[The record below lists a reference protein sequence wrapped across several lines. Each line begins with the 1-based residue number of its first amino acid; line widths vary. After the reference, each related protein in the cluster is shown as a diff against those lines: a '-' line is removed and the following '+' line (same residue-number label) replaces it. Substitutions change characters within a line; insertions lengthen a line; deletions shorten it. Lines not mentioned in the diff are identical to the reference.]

1 MPIIRLLNDE
11 VGGEQAF
18 GNANRSTRKL
28 LYAFDPKTP
37 LDLHEFGGHGIPD
50 APEYAIVEPT
60 PQMVRRTVSG
70 YNQTTLK
77 HVDDE
82 YIQGE
87 DYTLNLPERRLTLA
101 HMMVQVQRR
110 ENRLFHWA
118 LIPTD
123 ECPDD
128 CDRFAELM
136 GDSGRLGEIQNTG
149 SAVAFDVEGD
159 GGAITKTVML
169 RIEGDTDD
177 FHGVEIGEI
186 VESTTDAIYAI
197 AVGSRFEC
205 SNVGSF
211 CPYQVGFVFS
221 AAGSVTAPLGDKTLD
236 KWGAKSALDLTALT
250 VAGYI
255 NDFVE
260 WRGDYYIAEAST
272 NKASSSTFGSVW
284 KSAGGTAAFA
294 DTGITSLGIQALVV
308 AGSKLH
314 AFGEAGEW
322 HFTSDGENW
331 TTQTGAPLGSNSVFC
346 AAYNP
351 ITKRIY
357 TGGDSGAAFVI
368 KNAQVTL
375 ALTGFGSELLFSC
388 HVAGDDHVVYGT
400 SVGKIIEHFSESE
413 DGGAFTTT
421 KDFGAG
427 AIHFLGGD
435 RNSVN
440 LVASVADKVH
450 ERSIKNKQDW
460 LEIGTAPGTTP
471 TILAGGQGFAEHRRG
486 TDYYVFGTDNGD
498 IFEVETCAPCSL

>member
-1 MPIIRLLNDE
+1 MAVVRLLNDE
-11 VGGEQAF
+11 VGGEQAH
-18 GNANRSTRKL
+18 GDANRSTRKL

-50 APEYAIVEPT
+50 APEYAIVEPS
-60 PQMVRRTVSG
+60 PQSVRKTVSG
-70 YNQTTLK
+70 YNQTILK

-87 DYTLNLPERRLTLA
+87 DYTINLPERRLTLA

-128 CDRFAELM
+128 CDRFAELL

-149 SAVAFDVEGD
+149 AAVAFDVEGD

-177 FHGVEIGEI
+177 LHGIEVGEI
-186 VESTTDAIYAI
+186 VQSTTDAIYAI

-211 CPYQVGFVFS
+211 CPYQVGFVFN
-221 AAGSVTAPLGDKTLD
+221 AAGAITAPLGDKTSD
-236 KWGAKSALDLTALT
+236 KWGSTSVLDLTALT
-250 VAGYI
+250 VAGI
-255 NDFVE
+255 ITDFVE
-260 WRGDYYIAEAST
+260 WRGDYYIAEASAHKGT
-272 NKASSSTFGSVW
+272 STFGSVW
-284 KSAGGTAAFA
+284 KSTGGTAAFV
-294 DTGITSLGIQALVV
+294 DTGITSLGIQALLV

-322 HFTSDGENW
+322 HYTSDGQNW
-331 TTQTGAPLGSNSVFC
+331 TTVTGSPLGSTSVYC

-357 TGGDSGAAFVI
+357 VGGDAGAAYAI
-368 KNAQVTL
+368 KNGQTSV
-375 ALTGFGSELLFSC
+375 ALTGFGVEILNSVF
-388 HVAGDDHVVYGT
+388 VAGDDHVVYGT
-400 SVGKIIEHFSESE
+400 DSGKIWEHFSESE
-413 DGGAFTTT
+413 DGGAFTDT
-421 KDFGAG
+421 KDFATG
-427 AIHFLGGD
+427 AINFLGGD
-435 RNSVN
+435 RTSAN
-440 LVASVADKVH
+440 LVASVGDTVW

-460 LEIGTAPGTTP
+460 LSLGVVGGTTP
-471 TILAGGQGFAEHRRG
+471 VVLAGSQGFAEHRRG
-486 TDYYVFGTDNGD
+486 TDYYVFGTNNGD
-498 IFEVETCAPCSL
+498 VIEVESCAPCSL